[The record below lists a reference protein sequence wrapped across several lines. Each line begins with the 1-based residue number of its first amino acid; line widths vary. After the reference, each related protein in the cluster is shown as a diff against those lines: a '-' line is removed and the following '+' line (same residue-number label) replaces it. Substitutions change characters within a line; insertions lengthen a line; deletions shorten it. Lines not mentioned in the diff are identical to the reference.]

1 MLQQI
6 IEKHRVKDICDVRYV
21 TVYAEIGHNNVGEI
35 DFEIQAKT
43 VETVS
48 FVEVAFICLK
58 FRVGLVESC
67 QDA

>member
-1 MLQQI
+1 MT
-6 IEKHRVKDICDVRYV
+6 ICDRVRGNRSY
-21 TVYAEIGHNNVGEI
+21 IGEI

-58 FRVGLVESC
+58 FRVGIVESC
-67 QDA
+67 QEVNLIKRTV

>member
-1 MLQQI
+1 M
-6 IEKHRVKDICDVRYV
+6 